1 MSEHEELN
9 YDTGSIE
16 YRSAE
21 FDALSGRASVT
32 GTQYDD
38 FKRVGTDI
46 KKYDI
51 PFVKSISLIEK
62 SGKCRSC
69 SVFQESPRFR
79 LP

>member
-1 MSEHEELN
+1 M
-9 YDTGSIE
+9 
-16 YRSAE
+16 
-21 FDALSGRASVT
+21 T

-62 SGKCRSC
+62 IREVQVMLGFSRITPFPASLISGASYNFVNIKKKDDD
-69 SVFQESPRFR
+69 
-79 LP
+79 